1 MAKRESGTVST
12 RGIGVPKFN
21 QEMLAATIAALA
33 GITLV
38 WTFSQPEFPVPVL
51 IAAGAVFTVSI
62 VMVIRLMMDPDSVRA
77 LQSDAMLQ
85 LASSMIDAMGD
96 GLTEEAS
103 QEDSVGLINLENRSS
118 ITELSVRLTRG
129 GAVRRLEDI
138 AVARRRLAGNGNP
151 VLVFEALFCS
161 LIAR

>member
-96 GLTEEAS
+96 GLTEEPPKRCAS
-103 QEDSVGLINLENRSS
+103 FCFRTPRPSRSPSPTASVLGYAGYQGRPTTRRGIAIRTSATHECIRRGRRS
-118 ITELSVRLTRG
+118 
-129 GAVRRLEDI
+129 
-138 AVARRRLAGNGNP
+138 
-151 VLVFEALFCS
+151 CC
-161 LIAR
+161 

>member
-38 WTFSQPEFPVPVL
+38 WTFSQPAFPVPVL

-85 LASSMIDAMGD
+85 LDVYKR
-96 GLTEEAS
+96 
-103 QEDSVGLINLENRSS
+103 Q
-118 ITELSVRLTRG
+118 VRVSCGPARAAPT
-129 GAVRRLEDI
+129 AAWPRRW
-138 AVARRRLAGNGNP
+138 
-151 VLVFEALFCS
+151 
-161 LIAR
+161 

>member
-62 VMVIRLMMDPDSVRA
+62 VMGVNPAHDGSGFRA
-77 LQSDAMLQ
+77 RPASDAMLHW
-85 LASSMIDAMGD
+85 
-96 GLTEEAS
+96 
-103 QEDSVGLINLENRSS
+103 
-118 ITELSVRLTRG
+118 LS
-129 GAVRRLEDI
+129 
-138 AVARRRLAGNGNP
+138 P
-151 VLVFEALFCS
+151 
-161 LIAR
+161 

>member
-38 WTFSQPEFPVPVL
+38 WTFSQPAFPVPVL

-62 VMVIRLMMDPDSVRA
+62 VMVIRLRIPCA
-77 LQSDAMLQ
+77 PC
-85 LASSMIDAMGD
+85 
-96 GLTEEAS
+96 
-103 QEDSVGLINLENRSS
+103 
-118 ITELSVRLTRG
+118 
-129 GAVRRLEDI
+129 
-138 AVARRRLAGNGNP
+138 NP
-151 VLVFEALFCS
+151 MPCCS
-161 LIAR
+161 WPPP